1 MKKIKLLLILAAL
14 GILFSCSNG
23 SSDSSN
29 YKEKPVTPAG
39 TTFAQELE
47 IYVPEVDVGDEDY
60 VYVYFA
66 PEGAKV
72 SITCDTDLADF
83 SGEVI
88 KMKEDDTSA
97 EWYYVPF
104 KAKKA
109 GTFTFKAVS
118 GNKIDSQ
125 DVVIKPVLKSIIV
138 SSPKTSIEENE
149 SLQLKVA
156 TEPAGLTASIS
167 WVSSDTNIA
176 KVDENGKV
184 TAIKPGK
191 VRIIAMA
198 GNDSSG
204 VKESGIVAG
213 YYDLIVK
220 GFYLSDTDFFLF
232 KKDSEESVTAYTE
245 GFDNPEITWESSD
258 ESKFKVE
265 GSGATVKLTY
275 VDGIAGE
282 ATLKA
287 TLKSGSETR
296 TATAN
301 VYVARSELL
310 ALGDSIA
317 AGYAPVKIAKSITND
332 DTSLQEQDFIA
343 AYNKY
348 VGRRK
353 NASINPDYNPD
364 YVNEFAHSALIGKNI
379 KNSQNI
385 RVRSYA
391 KTGDQTKHLLQKL
404 KPDFEDPVLGTRKG
418 EIFEAVKDADYITLC
433 IGANDILQHAT
444 GMTIASHNADDFDKL
459 LAKEFE
465 TFKTNFDSILA
476 TLTAN
481 SQKVFVMTVYHPYIH
496 FTKEN
501 IPAPELKATAYLG
514 FISTDKFLRLMPV
527 AKKYLDLLNEYIKSK
542 AASNVIVVD
551 VAATVNNIDVNSH
564 HNYIYV
570 YPKMFKLQDLVMD
583 NGNTVPVWFDPHPRK
598 EGQKKIAELFETAM
612 NNAVN

>member
-23 SSDSSN
+23 SSDSNPPSN
-29 YKEKPVTPAG
+29 HKEQPVTPAG

-47 IYVPEVDVGDEDY
+47 IYVPDVDVGDEDY

-88 KMKEDDTSA
+88 KMKEEDTSA

-138 SSPKTSIEENE
+138 SSPKTSIEVNE

-176 KVDENGKV
+176 KVDANGKV

-232 KKDSEESVTAYTE
+232 QKDSEEIVTAYTE
-245 GFDNPEITWESSD
+245 GFDNPNITWQSSNTNI
-258 ESKFKVE
+258 F
-265 GSGATVKLTY
+265 TVTG
-275 VDGIAGE
+275 DGN
-282 ATLKA
+282 KA
-287 TLKSGSETR
+287 TLNYVPTASGYATLTANLTSTSGNA
-296 TATAN
+296 TATAT
-301 VYVARSELL
+301 VYVAKSELL

-317 AGYAPVKIAKSITND
+317 AGYAPVKIAKAITND
-332 DTSLQEQDFIA
+332 DTSLQELDFIE

-348 VGRRK
+348 VGRRR
-353 NASINPDYNPD
+353 NASIEPD
-364 YVNEFAHSALIGKNI
+364 YVNEFAHSALIGKDI
-379 KNSQNI
+379 ESSKNI

-404 KPDFEDPVLGTRKG
+404 KPDFEDSVLGTRKG

-444 GMTIASHNADDFDKL
+444 GMTIASHNANDFDKL

-481 SQKVFVMTVYHPYIH
+481 NQKVFVMTVYHPYIH

-501 IPAPELKATAYLG
+501 IPASELKATAYLG
-514 FISTDKFLRLMPV
+514 FISTDKFLRLIPV
-527 AKKYLDLLNEYIKSK
+527 AKRYLDLLNEYIKSK

-551 VAATVNNIDVNSH
+551 VAATVNNFDVSSH

-570 YPKMFKLQDLVMD
+570 YPEMFKLQDLVMD

-612 NNAVN
+612 NNVVN

>member
-23 SSDSSN
+23 SSESN

-39 TTFAQELE
+39 TTVAQELE

-138 SSPKTSIEENE
+138 SSPKTSIEVNE

-184 TAIKPGK
+184 TAIKSGK
-191 VRIIAMA
+191 VRITATA
-198 GNDSSG
+198 GSELSG
-204 VKESGIVAG
+204 TSESNLVAG
-213 YYDLIVK
+213 YVDLTVK
-220 GFYLSDTDFFLF
+220 GFYLSDSIFFLGSN
-232 KKDSEESVTAYTE
+232 DSDDEVTAYAE
-245 GFDNPEITWESSD
+245 GYEGYTISWESSD
-258 ESKFKVE
+258 KSLFTVS
-265 GSGATVKLTY
+265 GSGNTVTLKYVSNAQGEGTLT
-275 VDGIAGE
+275 
-282 ATLKA
+282 ATL
-287 TLKSGSETR
+287 TTGSGDPV
-296 TATAN
+296 TATAS
-301 VYVARSELL
+301 VFVSKYELL

-317 AGYAPVKIAKSITND
+317 AGYSPVKIAKTITND
-332 DTSLQEQDFIA
+332 DTALQELDFIES
-343 AYNKY
+343 YNKY
-348 VGRRK
+348 VNRRK
-353 NASINPDYNPD
+353 NSGTNPD
-364 YVNEFAHSALIGKNI
+364 YVNKFAHSAVIGQDIGKS
-379 KNSQNI
+379 KNI

-391 KTGDQTKHLLQKL
+391 KTGDQTKHLLEKL
-404 KPDFEDPVLGTRKG
+404 QPGFEDPVLGTRKG
-418 EIFEAVKDADYITLC
+418 EILEAVNEADYISLC

-444 GMTIASHNADDFDKL
+444 GMTIARNDAESFGKL
-459 LAKEFE
+459 LAVELEK
-465 TFKTNFDSILA
+465 FKVNFNVIVN
-476 TLTAN
+476 TLTSKGQTLLVMSVYN
-481 SQKVFVMTVYHPYIH
+481 PYQYFVEGV
-496 FTKEN
+496 
-501 IPAPELKATAYLG
+501 IPSSSINESAILG
-514 FISTDKFLRLMPV
+514 FITTKKFLELIPV
-527 AKKYLDLLNEYIKSK
+527 AKNYLTQLNAYIETV
-542 AASNVIVVD
+542 AAANPNIVFVD
-551 VAATVNNIDVNSH
+551 VAKNFNNIAQNEH
-564 HNYIYV
+564 YKYV
-570 YPKMFKLQDLVMD
+570 YVKPDMFKLSDLVMD
-583 NGNTVPVWFDPHPRK
+583 WGRTVPVWFDPHPRK
-598 EGQKKIAELFETAM
+598 AGQEKIAELFVTAM
-612 NNAVN
+612 K

>member
-23 SSDSSN
+23 SSESN
-29 YKEKPVTPAG
+29 YKEKSVTPAG

-138 SSPKTSIEENE
+138 SSPKTSIEVNE

-176 KVDENGKV
+176 KVDANGKV

-232 KKDSEESVTAYTE
+232 EKDSDEIVTAYTE
-245 GFDNPEITWESSD
+245 GFDNPTITWQSND
-258 ESKFKVE
+258 TSKF
-265 GSGATVKLTY
+265 TVTG
-275 VDGIAGE
+275 DGN
-282 ATLKA
+282 KA
-287 TLKSGSETR
+287 TLKYVKGASGYATLTATLTSPSGNA
-296 TATAN
+296 TATAT
-301 VYVARSELL
+301 VYVAKSELL

-317 AGYAPVKIAKSITND
+317 AGYAPVKIARSITND

-353 NASINPDYNPD
+353 NASIEPD
-364 YVNEFAHSALIGKNI
+364 YVNEFAHSALIGKAI
-379 KNSQNI
+379 ESSKNI

-476 TLTAN
+476 TLTGN
-481 SQKVFVMTVYHPYIH
+481 NQKVFVMTVYHPYIH

-501 IPAPELKATAYLG
+501 IPASELKATAYLG

-551 VAATVNNIDVNSH
+551 VAATVNTFDVNSH
-564 HNYIYV
+564 HDYIYV

-598 EGQKKIAELFETAM
+598 AGQEKIAELFVTAM
-612 NNAVN
+612 K

>member
-23 SSDSSN
+23 SSESN
-29 YKEKPVTPAG
+29 YKEKSVTPAG
-39 TTFAQELE
+39 TTVAQELE

-88 KMKEDDTSA
+88 KMKEEDTSA

-138 SSPKTSIEENE
+138 SSPKTSIEVNE

-156 TEPAGLTASIS
+156 TEPAGLTGSIS

-176 KVDENGKV
+176 KVDANGKV
-184 TAIKPGK
+184 TAINPGK

-232 KKDSEESVTAYTE
+232 EKDSDEIVTAYTE
-245 GFDNPEITWESSD
+245 GFDNPTITWQSSNTNI
-258 ESKFKVE
+258 F
-265 GSGATVKLTY
+265 TVTG
-275 VDGIAGE
+275 DGN
-282 ATLKA
+282 KA
-287 TLKSGSETR
+287 TLKYVQGASGNATLTATLTSTSGNA
-296 TATAN
+296 TATAT
-301 VYVARSELL
+301 VYVAKSELL

-353 NASINPDYNPD
+353 NASINPDY
-364 YVNEFAHSALIGKNI
+364 VNEFAHSALIGKESS
-379 KNSQNI
+379 KNI

-391 KTGDQTKHLLQKL
+391 KTGDQTKHLLEKL
-404 KPDFEDPVLGTRKG
+404 QPGFEDPVLGTRKG

-481 SQKVFVMTVYHPYIH
+481 NQKVFVMTVYHPYIH
-496 FTKEN
+496 FTQEN

-514 FISTDKFLRLMPV
+514 FISTAKFLRLMPV
-527 AKKYLDLLNEYIKSK
+527 AKKYLDSLNEYIKSK

-551 VAATVNNIDVNSH
+551 VAATVNDFDVSSH
-564 HNYIYV
+564 HDYIYV
-570 YPKMFKLQDLVMD
+570 YPQMFKLQDLVMD

-598 EGQKKIAELFETAM
+598 KGQEKIAELFKTAIE
-612 NNAVN
+612 NN

>member
-88 KMKEDDTSA
+88 KMKEEDTSA

-125 DVVIKPVLKSIIV
+125 NVVIKPVLKSIIV
-138 SSPKTSIEENE
+138 SSPKTSIEVNE

-176 KVDENGKV
+176 KVDANGKV

-232 KKDSEESVTAYTE
+232 EKDSEEIVTVYTE
-245 GFDNPEITWESSD
+245 GFDNPNITWQSSD
-258 ESKFKVE
+258 TNIF
-265 GSGATVKLTY
+265 TVTG
-275 VDGIAGE
+275 DGN
-282 ATLKA
+282 KA
-287 TLKSGSETR
+287 TLKYVQGASGDATLTATLTSTSGNA
-296 TATAN
+296 TATAT
-301 VYVARSELL
+301 VYVAKSELL

-332 DTSLQEQDFIA
+332 DTSLQELDFIE

-353 NASINPDYNPD
+353 NASIEPD
-364 YVNEFAHSALIGKNI
+364 YVNEFAHSALIGKDI
-379 KNSQNI
+379 ENSKNI

-418 EIFEAVKDADYITLC
+418 EILEAVNEADYISLC

-444 GMTIASHNADDFDKL
+444 GMTIAKNDAESFGKL
-459 LAKEFE
+459 LAVELEK
-465 TFKTNFDSILA
+465 FKVNFNVIVN
-476 TLTAN
+476 TLTSKGQTLLVMSVYN
-481 SQKVFVMTVYHPYIH
+481 PYQYFVEGV
-496 FTKEN
+496 
-501 IPAPELKATAYLG
+501 IPSSSINESAILG
-514 FISTDKFLRLMPV
+514 FITTKKFLELIPV
-527 AKKYLDLLNEYIKSK
+527 AKNYLTQLNAYIKTV
-542 AASNVIVVD
+542 AAANPNVVFVD
-551 VAATVNNIDVNSH
+551 VAETFNNIAQNEH
-564 HNYIYV
+564 YKYV
-570 YPKMFKLQDLVMD
+570 YVKPDMFKLSDLVMD
-583 NGNTVPVWFDPHPRK
+583 WGRTVPVWFDPHPRK
-598 EGQKKIAELFETAM
+598 KGQEKIAELFKTAM
-612 NNAVN
+612 NSLVN

>member
-23 SSDSSN
+23 SSESN

-39 TTFAQELE
+39 TTVAQELE

-88 KMKEDDTSA
+88 KMKEEDTSA

-138 SSPKTSIEENE
+138 SSPKTSIEVNE

-167 WVSSDTNIA
+167 WGSSDTNIA
-176 KVDENGKV
+176 KVDANGKV

-232 KKDSEESVTAYTE
+232 EKDSDEIVTAYTE
-245 GFDNPEITWESSD
+245 GFDNPTITWQSSD
-258 ESKFKVE
+258 TNKF
-265 GSGATVKLTY
+265 TVTG
-275 VDGIAGE
+275 DGN
-282 ATLKA
+282 KA
-287 TLKSGSETR
+287 TLKYVQGASGDAILTATLTSTSG
-296 TATAN
+296 TATATAT
-301 VYVARSELL
+301 VYVEKSELL

-348 VGRRK
+348 VNRRK
-353 NASINPDYNPD
+353 NSGTNPD
-364 YVNEFAHSALIGKNI
+364 YVNEFAHSAVIGQNI
-379 KNSQNI
+379 GATKNI

-391 KTGDQTKHLLQKL
+391 KTGDQTKHLLEKL
-404 KPDFEDPVLGTRKG
+404 QPGFEDPVLGTRKG
-418 EIFEAVKDADYITLC
+418 EILEAVNEADYISLC

-444 GMTIASHNADDFDKL
+444 GMTIAKNDAESFGKL
-459 LAKEFE
+459 LAVELEK
-465 TFKTNFDSILA
+465 FKVNFNVIVN
-476 TLTAN
+476 TLT
-481 SQKVFVMTVYHPYIH
+481 SKGQTLLVMSVYNPYEY
-496 FTKEN
+496 FKEGV
-501 IPAPELKATAYLG
+501 IPSSSINESAILG
-514 FISTDKFLRLMPV
+514 FITTKKFLELIPV
-527 AKKYLDLLNEYIKSK
+527 AKNYLTQLNAYIETV
-542 AASNVIVVD
+542 AAANPNVVFVD
-551 VAATVNNIDVNSH
+551 VAKTFNNIAQNEH
-564 HNYIYV
+564 YKYV
-570 YPKMFKLQDLVMD
+570 YVKPDMFKLSDLVMD
-583 NGNTVPVWFDPHPRK
+583 WGRTVPVWFDPHPRK
-598 EGQKKIAELFETAM
+598 EGQKKIAELFVTAM
-612 NNAVN
+612 K

>member
-23 SSDSSN
+23 SSDSAPSN

-39 TTFAQELE
+39 TTVAQELE
-47 IYVPEVDVGDEDY
+47 IYVPDVDVGDEDY

-88 KMKEDDTSA
+88 KMKEEDTSA

-138 SSPKTSIEENE
+138 SSPKTSIEVNE

-176 KVDENGKV
+176 KVDANGKV

-232 KKDSEESVTAYTE
+232 QKDSEEIVTVYTE
-245 GFDNPEITWESSD
+245 GFDNPNITWQSSD
-258 ESKFKVE
+258 TNIF
-265 GSGATVKLTY
+265 TVTG
-275 VDGIAGE
+275 DGN
-282 ATLKA
+282 KA
-287 TLKSGSETR
+287 TLKYVQGASGDATLTATLTSTSGNA
-296 TATAN
+296 TATAT
-301 VYVARSELL
+301 VYVAKSELL

-332 DTSLQEQDFIA
+332 DTSLQELDFIE

-353 NASINPDYNPD
+353 NASIEPD
-364 YVNEFAHSALIGKNI
+364 YVNEFAHSALIGKDI
-379 KNSQNI
+379 ENSKNI

-418 EIFEAVKDADYITLC
+418 EILEAVNEADYISLC

-444 GMTIASHNADDFDKL
+444 GMTIAKNDAESFGKL
-459 LAKEFE
+459 LAVELEK
-465 TFKTNFDSILA
+465 FKVNFNVIVN
-476 TLTAN
+476 TLTSKGQTLLVMSVYN
-481 SQKVFVMTVYHPYIH
+481 PYQYFVEGV
-496 FTKEN
+496 
-501 IPAPELKATAYLG
+501 IPSSSINESAILG
-514 FISTDKFLRLMPV
+514 FITTKKFLELIPV
-527 AKKYLDLLNEYIKSK
+527 AKNYLTQLNAYIKTV
-542 AASNVIVVD
+542 AAANPNVVFVD
-551 VAATVNNIDVNSH
+551 VAETFNNIAQNEH
-564 HNYIYV
+564 YKYV
-570 YPKMFKLQDLVMD
+570 YVKPDMFKLSDLVMD
-583 NGNTVPVWFDPHPRK
+583 WGRTVPVWFDPHPRK
-598 EGQKKIAELFETAM
+598 KGQEKIAELFKTAM
-612 NNAVN
+612 NSLVN